1 MSASSLPPPPPSA
14 PALTPTA
21 PAAPEPAKRKGAL
34 VVAFSVLIAVVATTV
49 AVGAWLAAPGR
60 CEDADFTS
68 SRYAYCVATPEGTVP
83 SEVDDESGQYD
94 RFELEGSGAL
104 VQVTA
109 TRLPQGQGLQEFV
122 EGFVAAAQEQSFAAQ
137 PAVPVRV
144 AGAAGVQVDF
154 TGETGGTPV
163 HFRFVFVERERVV
176 WQVDLRAVEEQF
188 AEHTDDLNHILDS
201 WTFT

>member
-1 MSASSLPPPPPSA
+1 MSSSSLPPPPPSA
-14 PALTPTA
+14 ATPVPVQPTSPA
-21 PAAPEPAKRKGAL
+21 PAKRAGAL
-34 VVAFSVLIAVVATTV
+34 VVAFSVLIAVVATTF
-49 AVGAWLAAPGR
+49 AIGAWLSAPGR
-60 CEDADFTS
+60 CDDADFTS

-94 RFELEGSGAL
+94 RFELQGSGAL

-122 EGFVAAAQEQSFAAQ
+122 QGFVSSAQEQSFEAQ
-137 PAVPVRV
+137 APVPVRV
-144 AGAAGVQVDF
+144 AGEQGVQVDL
-154 TGETGGTPV
+154 TGDTGGTPV
-163 HFRFVFVERERVV
+163 HFRFVFVQRERVV

-188 AEHTDDLNHILDS
+188 AEHTDELDHILQS

>member
-1 MSASSLPPPPPSA
+1 
-14 PALTPTA
+14 
-21 PAAPEPAKRKGAL
+21 
-34 VVAFSVLIAVVATTV
+34 VVAFSILVAVIATTV
-49 AVGAWLAAPGR
+49 AIAAWLAAPGR
-60 CEDADFTS
+60 CDDADFTS
-68 SRYAYCVATPEGTVP
+68 SRYAYCVTTPEGTVS
-83 SEVDDESGQYD
+83 SEVDDETGQYD

-109 TRLPQGQGLQEFV
+109 TRLPQGQGLDDFV
-122 EGFVAAAQEQSFAAQ
+122 QGFTSAAEEQSFSAQ

-144 AGAAGVQVDF
+144 AGESGVQVDF

-163 HFRFVFVERERVV
+163 HFRFVFIERERVV

-188 AEHTDDLNHILDS
+188 ADHTDDLTHILQS